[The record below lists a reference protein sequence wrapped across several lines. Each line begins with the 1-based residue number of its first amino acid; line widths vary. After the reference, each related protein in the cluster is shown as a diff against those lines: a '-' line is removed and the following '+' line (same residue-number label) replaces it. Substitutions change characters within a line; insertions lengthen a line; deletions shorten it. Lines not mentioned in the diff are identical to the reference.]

1 MATPVRGAH
10 GARFDARLR
19 DVAKRRASYHTSSYS
34 LTARSTSSVRRRA
47 IDDARD
53 VVVVTG
59 ALERLA
65 QTCAVALKEDD
76 ERRDICAWLPRR
88 AFEGVK
94 NPFDARATELKY
106 PNENALKLMT
116 NAGVGL
122 ANAEEEEVARACA
135 RRATMIVFAD
145 ENSKELRASVERWM
159 TYIDRGEAKNVRR
172 IVVVSRVGVERRSEE
187 PWRYVNRKTFRGG
200 APLDDC
206 FEAERAVRARAVAKV
221 QTSGKQSGFTYTM
234 VRVGELRGNGP
245 TSVVYGDYALTLVD
259 NAFDVRM
266 QDIAVERGD
275 TFGQEFTKR
284 ASAAAFANRMLTT
297 SRYDVLN
304 AAFSVVSV
312 GPVPRERRMGYDVAK
327 GRSPPPVSDREID
340 EALAPDDGD
349 VETAPEGAPAPA

>member
-1 MATPVRGAH
+1 
-10 GARFDARLR
+10 
-19 DVAKRRASYHTSSYS
+19 
-34 LTARSTSSVRRRA
+34 
-47 IDDARD
+47 
-53 VVVVTG
+53 
-59 ALERLA
+59 
-65 QTCAVALKEDD
+65 
-76 ERRDICAWLPRR
+76 
-88 AFEGVK
+88 
-94 NPFDARATELKY
+94 
-106 PNENALKLMT
+106 
-116 NAGVGL
+116 
-122 ANAEEEEVARACA
+122 
-135 RRATMIVFAD
+135 MIVFAD